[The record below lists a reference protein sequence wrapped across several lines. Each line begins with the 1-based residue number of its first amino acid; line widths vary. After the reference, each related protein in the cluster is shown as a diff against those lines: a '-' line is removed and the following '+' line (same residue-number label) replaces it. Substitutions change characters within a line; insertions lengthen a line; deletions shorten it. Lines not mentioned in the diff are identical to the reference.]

1 MENFN
6 VEKYGYDKKEVDN
19 YLAKLKENYEETL
32 SNQKDAIFQLKQQL
46 EENQQKLNKY
56 VQKNEDI
63 SDALVVAVETAKQI
77 ENSSKNI
84 YELEIKRLRAL
95 YVKWDNFLN
104 DLIAEYPKLK
114 EKFDTKA
121 LLKIFSDGIDNVIKQ
136 NSETIQ
142 PSPVQA
148 MGLRN
153 LINKMSNI
161 NAKTEDQNSQIKQ
174 SVIKNQTPKEDY
186 YSDNL
191 TSIGTIPQQS
201 FNTVDK
207 YSQLRLE
214 QLKRKQEIREQM
226 AKQSR
231 EEKVLTIG
239 NVQKVNKT
247 QEQVVKSNTEVED
260 RLREFSAM
268 LSSKNIQ
275 TSARE
280 VDNNKANLQ
289 NRADFDDNKQEKMQ
303 SVKENPV
310 NKKEKIDETRVIVR
324 KEKPSYIED
333 KQPEQKK
340 TKIKAISKLTLN
352 KDEKFENLVDKFLSA
367 ENNLEEGSSEYEKAL
382 LQKKQKENGFDLSE
396 ALNPTDDLSEIMK
409 SFDAFNDGL
418 LDINPDDP
426 DEK

>member
-148 MGLRN
+148 MG
-153 LINKMSNI
+153 
-161 NAKTEDQNSQIKQ
+161 
-174 SVIKNQTPKEDY
+174 
-186 YSDNL
+186 
-191 TSIGTIPQQS
+191 
-201 FNTVDK
+201 
-207 YSQLRLE
+207 
-214 QLKRKQEIREQM
+214 
-226 AKQSR
+226 
-231 EEKVLTIG
+231 
-239 NVQKVNKT
+239 
-247 QEQVVKSNTEVED
+247 
-260 RLREFSAM
+260 
-268 LSSKNIQ
+268 
-275 TSARE
+275 
-280 VDNNKANLQ
+280 
-289 NRADFDDNKQEKMQ
+289 
-303 SVKENPV
+303 
-310 NKKEKIDETRVIVR
+310 
-324 KEKPSYIED
+324 
-333 KQPEQKK
+333 
-340 TKIKAISKLTLN
+340 
-352 KDEKFENLVDKFLSA
+352 
-367 ENNLEEGSSEYEKAL
+367 
-382 LQKKQKENGFDLSE
+382 
-396 ALNPTDDLSEIMK
+396 
-409 SFDAFNDGL
+409 
-418 LDINPDDP
+418 
-426 DEK
+426 